1 MATWYAVCDGGGNL
15 VSTGT
20 SVADA
25 ATLAAAGLT
34 AVQLTGDPTGQVWD
48 NARRNFVAPAPAAK
62 SSVLPV
68 LDFVKRF
75 QPTEYQAIRAS
86 TDPQVAMFLLEIDF
100 APGGTI
106 DLASADVVNGLAYL
120 ARVGI
125 LSASRQTTIGTP

>member
-1 MATWYAVCDGGGNL
+1 MTTWYAVCDGGGNL

-34 AVQLTGDPTGQVWD
+34 AVQLAGDPGGQVWD
-48 NARRNFVAPAPAAK
+48 NARRNFVAPTPAAK
-62 SSVLPV
+62 SSRIAV

-75 QPTEYQAIRAS
+75 LPSEYQAMRAS

-106 DLASADVVNGLAYL
+106 DLASADVVDGLAYL
-120 ARVGI
+120 ASAGI
-125 LSASRQTTIGTP
+125 LSASRQTAIGTP